1 MPKAAAE
8 TNGDVA
14 AMTTKPT
21 SITRDMLIG
30 AKTRPMRTKDITI
43 PDFGRAR
50 VRALRASERE
60 TLDDA
65 AILTD
70 KTGRVSTDYKQYKAR
85 AVAMALVD
93 PDTNAPIFT
102 NPMGEAALLG
112 DLDATVVDQLFMA
125 VDELSAL
132 TRKRQDELGKEYQR
146 MVTGNTSSS

>member
-8 TNGDVA
+8 ANGDVA
-14 AMTTKPT
+14 AMVTKPL

-65 AILTD
+65 AVETD
-70 KTGRVSTDYKQYKAR
+70 KAGRVSTNYRQYKIR

-93 PDTNAPIFT
+93 PDSNAPIFA

-112 DLDATVVDQLFMA
+112 DIDATVIDQLFMA

-132 TRKRQDELGKEYQR
+132 TRKRQDELGKEYQK
-146 MVTGNTSSS
+146 MVTGSTPSS